1 MSVDKLVDSTQLDAD
16 LTSVANAIRTKGG
29 TSASLA
35 FPTGFVSAIQAIS
48 GGGGLP
54 DYGAQDAK
62 TVGGLLHALSIGDYH
77 TGAFTV
83 SSYFPANT
91 ESEILDTGYP
101 DRVNLICIYDTAVNP
116 YTASTEKLFM
126 TFGFFNRPE
135 SSGADQPENGAYGTL
150 RRRGGTDSALF
161 GSRMTSYRVNSG
173 KLYATPKYAQTNYT
187 YFAKN
192 STYRWFAVPWPEV
205 TS

>member
-35 FPTGFVSAIQAIS
+35 FPSGFVSAIQAIS

-77 TGAFTV
+77 TGTFTV
-83 SSYFPANT
+83 SSYFPADT

-116 YTASTEKLFM
+116 YVANTEKLYM
-126 TFGFFNRPE
+126 TFGFFSPSE
-135 SSGADQPENGAYGTL
+135 SSGANQAENTGFSTL
-150 RRRGGTDSALF
+150 RRRGDAEPAMF
-161 GSRMTSYRVNSG
+161 GNRMTAYRVNSG

-192 STYRWFAVPWPEV
+192 STYRWLAVPWPEV